1 MFCFDRELPSG
12 RNPKNPDGFNFILKL
27 YTFYRDALKRFGEVK
42 ISAYGAIRS
51 DVLQMLIQLCLEML
65 ARPSV
70 ILGHKK
76 FENHGDKHGTDRR
89 PTPADGRK
97 KSSNLWSVR
106 TVKTINHTSIIC
118 PQRNCWF
125 HFIKICLRG
134 KKEMTV
140 DWRDETWAVATR
152 ASTPTSSLQTVC
164 DHITSRGFFLLSCF

>member
-27 YTFYRDALKRFGEVK
+27 YTCYRDALKRFGEVK

-97 KSSNLWSVR
+97 KSSNL
-106 TVKTINHTSIIC
+106 
-118 PQRNCWF
+118 
-125 HFIKICLRG
+125 
-134 KKEMTV
+134 
-140 DWRDETWAVATR
+140 
-152 ASTPTSSLQTVC
+152 
-164 DHITSRGFFLLSCF
+164 